1 MKSGDGFV
9 NPKRCGLV
17 YFPVRFDTSRGVY
30 GFCVGITESTP
41 PSLFREYLGLYSGL
55 GIRPCSSH
63 RAGDVAGRN
72 PCLPDSRTGPVFRL
86 QTSKMT
92 RMSKPIRQKNSS
104 VRTSSRLLLWL
115 KTADRQRRTA
125 QATAHAK
132 ERPASPP
139 PAPLPC
145 SAASPLFYAFFCDF
159 TEFAFRRFERQV
171 NQIQYAHRTQ
181 RLSAVADS
189 REHQAREVHSTTP
202 TSSSSPGATSSWRLT
217 PRRALPST

>member
-1 MKSGDGFV
+1 MF
-9 NPKRCGLV
+9 
-17 YFPVRFDTSRGVY
+17 
-30 GFCVGITESTP
+30 I
-41 PSLFREYLGLYSGL
+41 EYPRLYSGL

-63 RAGDVAGRN
+63 RAEDFAGRN

-115 KTADRQRRTA
+115 KTTDRQRRAA

-132 ERPASPP
+132 ERPAPPP

-145 SAASPLFYAFFCDF
+145 SAASPLFYAFFCNF
-159 TEFAFRRFERQV
+159 TELALRRFERQFKK
-171 NQIQYAHRTQ
+171 IQYAVTRHRTQ
-181 RLSAVADS
+181 
-189 REHQAREVHSTTP
+189 TNP
-202 TSSSSPGATSSWRLT
+202 RLT
-217 PRRALPST
+217 TGFSAGQQKLFVPGC